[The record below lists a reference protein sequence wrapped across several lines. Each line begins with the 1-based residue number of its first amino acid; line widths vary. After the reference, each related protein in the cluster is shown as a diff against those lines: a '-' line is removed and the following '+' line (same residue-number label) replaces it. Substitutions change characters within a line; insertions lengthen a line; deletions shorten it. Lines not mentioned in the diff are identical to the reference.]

1 MTPHDASPDAPPDP
15 SRRVARDAPDTGQN
29 AVRDAGQAGHRLY
42 ESLHRDPR
50 FRDLPYKVETT
61 ARGKVVMSP
70 PSLYHGSLQFRMAT
84 AIHQAHLG
92 GHVVT
97 EAAIR
102 TPDGTRVADVAWFRE
117 DHWQEEKQNV
127 QAVRAPA
134 ICVEVASPSNSAQEM
149 KDKRDLYLA
158 AGAEEVWLCDADRQI
173 HVFDAHGKRTHSR
186 FLPELPAWE
195 EE

>member
-1 MTPHDASPDAPPDP
+1 MTPPDASPDAAPAACGAEPA
-15 SRRVARDAPDTGQN
+15 ARDAAG
-29 AVRDAGQAGHRLY
+29 DAGQAGHRLY

-70 PSLYHGSLQFRMAT
+70 SSLYHGFAQGTICGWFKQLLPEGQP
-84 AIHQAHLG
+84 
-92 GHVVT
+92 VV
-97 EAAIR
+97 EAAIQ
-102 TPDGTRVADVAWFRE
+102 TGDGTRVADVAWFRE

-149 KDKRDLYLA
+149 RDKRDLYLA